1 MARYTFKIN
10 GVDFTSYTTDGGYVS
25 SPIKLDGGQGGMML
39 DGSETEDTIRVKMQI
54 TVPIMPLTAT
64 QLSTL
69 QAAILEFD
77 YPEIYF
83 YDSVQSTYR
92 EAETIVSMP
101 TPRHRGKSITGD
113 EIWIIDPLVF
123 REKG

>member
-1 MARYTFKIN
+1 MARYNFHVN

-54 TVPIMPLTAT
+54 TVPIMPLTAN

-69 QAAILEFD
+69 QQALLEYD
-77 YPEIYF
+77 YPELYF
-83 YDSVQSTYR
+83 FDSVQKTYR
-92 EAETIVSMP
+92 EAETIVALP
-101 TPRHRGKSITGD
+101 VPHHAGKSITGD

>member
-54 TVPIMPLTAT
+54 TVPIMPLTAN

-69 QAAILEFD
+69 QEALLEYD
-77 YPEIYF
+77 YPEVYF
-83 YDSVQSTYR
+83 FDSVQKAYR

-101 TPRHRGKSITGD
+101 TPRHRGMSITGD

>member
-1 MARYTFKIN
+1 MAQYTFKIN
-10 GVDFTSYTTDGGYVS
+10 GVDFTSLVPGGGYIS
-25 SPIKLDGGQGGMML
+25 APIKLDGGQGGMML

-54 TVPIMPLTAT
+54 TVPIMPLTAA

-69 QAAILEFD
+69 QQAVLEFD

-83 YDSVQSTYR
+83 FDSVQGVYR
-92 EAETIVSMP
+92 ECETIVSLP
-101 TPRHRGKSITGD
+101 APRHRGMNIMQD

-123 REKG
+123 REK

>member
-10 GVDFTSYTTDGGYVS
+10 GVDFTSYTTDGSYVS
-25 SPIKLDGGQGGMML
+25 APIKLDGGQGGMML
-39 DGSETEDTIRVKMQI
+39 DGSETEDTIRIKMQI

-77 YPEIYF
+77 YPEVYF

>member
-83 YDSVQSTYR
+83 YDSAQSTYR

-101 TPRHRGKSITGD
+101 TPRHRGKSITDD
-113 EIWIIDPLVF
+113 EIWIIAPLVF